1 MHDKSG
7 NTAMNSLA
15 HIDRVAMPT
24 THVASAPT
32 RTGRMDVYSQS
43 QMFTQSFS
51 ANITDTIPRK
61 KTAENRAFLA
71 TNARA
76 KLILNYLLCQNTES
90 LLYIM

>member
-7 NTAMNSLA
+7 NRAMNSLA

-32 RTGRMDVYSQS
+32 RTGRMDAYSQG

-51 ANITDTIPRK
+51 ANITDTIPPENGRK
-61 KTAENRAFLA
+61 PGFPCN
-71 TNARA
+71 
-76 KLILNYLLCQNTES
+76 
-90 LLYIM
+90 